1 MGSRQWLKASM
12 TVEMSF
18 LMPVILFLIMNCI
31 FVSFYFHD
39 RNIISGAAYET
50 VVVGSTKI
58 RERDGVTPGELQN
71 LYQERIK
78 GKCIFFPGS
87 SADIVV
93 EKEEI
98 AIYVTAKKGRLST
111 SVEKKAAVTEP
122 EKEIRKIRRMKEI
135 INGTKNNN

>member
-1 MGSRQWLKASM
+1 MGTRKWLQASM

-18 LMPVILFLIMNCI
+18 LMPIILFLIMNCI

-50 VVVGSTKI
+50 AVVGSTKI

-71 LYQERIK
+71 LYQERIR
-78 GKCIFFPGS
+78 GKCILFSVS

-93 EKEEI
+93 GKEEI
-98 AIYVTAKKGRLST
+98 RIYVTAKKGRLST

-122 EKEIRKIRRMKEI
+122 EKKIRKIRRMKEI
-135 INGTKNNN
+135 INGAKNNN